1 MKSLI
6 PWRSK
11 RKELTGRT
19 GQLFPFFP
27 FGDFE
32 FSLSRMREEL
42 DRYFD
47 RLAREF
53 AAFAPTNGEGWNWEL
68 EVEDEDENVVVTAE
82 APGFEA
88 DDFDVRVEDNRLVLR
103 ASKKV
108 ETKDEKGKLK
118 EYREQQC
125 YESVSLPTGI
135 LKEKVE
141 AKYHNGVLTVTL
153 PKSAESKAKK
163 IAVKQD

>member
-11 RKELTGRT
+11 RKELAGRR
-19 GQLFPFFP
+19 GELFPFAP
-27 FGDFE
+27 FGEFE

-47 RLAREF
+47 RLAKEF
-53 AAFAPTNGEGWNWEL
+53 AAFMPTNGEGWDWGL
-68 EVEDEDENVVVTAE
+68 EVAEEDDNVIVKAE
-82 APGFEA
+82 APGFDA
-88 DDFDVRVEDNRLVLR
+88 DDFDVRVEDSRLVLR

-108 ETKDEKGKLK
+108 ETKDEKGKVK

-125 YESVSLPTGI
+125 YESVALPTEIDKG
-135 LKEKVE
+135 KVE
-141 AKYHNGVLTVTL
+141 AKYHNGMLTVTL

-163 IAVKQD
+163 ITVKQD